1 MQLCDFRYC
10 VICADHGLLPKLY
23 GAFREEVLPAFVDD
37 AEGLQGLLASSRLP
51 DAALVVVSGSPTEGD
66 LIDRLHAELRSLSVE
81 IPLIVMLTKS
91 GTLPPLLRPA
101 AVLGRGFPLPN
112 LQTRLADVA
121 RLTRRIEEAR
131 LRRKVFGPLG
141 NMYERRPRLLAD
153 AGFLIVGTGR
163 RFASIQAANRDRIKL
178 VGAFTSDMADY
189 YLSEAPFLA
198 VMIDSDVE
206 TAQEQILRLRADPR
220 HVTLPIIAAASNTID
235 ATDLYL
241 AGATDVIVEP
251 RSDGEL
257 AARLAFAARTGVRR
271 RLANHWFSTFR
282 DRFLIDEQ
290 WLPIDPLTFEDYLSR
305 SEEIAR
311 KRGIELQVIWLEELA
326 RGLLRETGQV
336 ALGAERSLANRLA
349 SAATLVSRDED
360 LVVQVTGRGPVAV
373 VHGAAAAER
382 VGERVKAFARTTRF
396 G

>member
-37 AEGLQGLLASSRLP
+37 EEGLRALFASSRLP
-51 DAALVVVSGSPTEGD
+51 DAALVVCTGSPGESD
-66 LIDRLHAELRSLSVE
+66 LIGRLCLELRGLPIE
-81 IPLIVMLTKS
+81 IPLIVMLAKS
-91 GTLPPLLRPA
+91 GTLPLSLRPA
-101 AVLGRGFPLPN
+101 AVLGGGFPLPN

-131 LRRKVFGPLG
+131 LRRKVFGPLR
-141 NMYERRPRLLAD
+141 NMYERPPGLLAD
-153 AGFLIVGTGR
+153 AGFLIVGNGR

-206 TAQEQILRLRADPR
+206 AAQEQILRLRADPR
-220 HVTLPIIAAASNTID
+220 HVTLPVIAAASNTND

-241 AGATDVIVEP
+241 AGATDVVVEP
-251 RSDGEL
+251 RSETEL
-257 AARLAFAARTGVRR
+257 ASRLAFAARTGVRR
-271 RLANHWFSTFR
+271 RLANLWFSTFR

-290 WLPIDPLTFEDYLSR
+290 WLPIDPLTFETYLRCSG
-305 SEEIAR
+305 EMAR
-311 KRGIELQVIWLEELA
+311 RRGIELQVIWLEELA
-326 RGLLRETGQV
+326 RGLLQETGQ
-336 ALGAERSLANRLA
+336 LAQSTDRPLATRLA

-360 LVVQVTGRGPVAV
+360 LVVEVTGRGPVAV